1 MDKLEKNTW
10 KPKMFQDFY
19 VVDSKGGVHKIKSF
33 NDYIDTHIKYIES
46 GNCFETEEEALKAL
60 KK

>member
-1 MDKLEKNTW
+1 
-10 KPKMFQDFY
+10 MFQDFY